1 MGLISRVSSRTYRVT
16 IFQVLFSKIQK
27 SFSIMSSNYSRSR
40 SRSRTR
46 SRSRSNERRDRRSPA
61 RRSRS
66 PRREQKEHKQ
76 NDTPSKVIGIFGMSF
91 RTEERTIRKEFGRFG
106 EVERVQL
113 IWNHQDNRSKGF
125 AFIYM
130 ADIEDAKDAVKEM
143 NGKEIDGREVRVDF
157 SFTKEGHRYN
167 DGGPR
172 RFNNN
177 GRDFGRGPPRDM
189 NRSYNNNNDRR
200 DYGRNDD
207 RRDDRGGRDYGRN
220 DRRDDRGGRDSY
232 RRRSRSGSNDRRRNR
247 SRSPQDRRRY

>member
-1 MGLISRVSSRTYRVT
+1 MGLISRVSSRTYRVQLSVT

-130 ADIEDAKDAVKEM
+130 ADIEDAKDAVKEL

-157 SFTKEGHRYN
+157 SFTKEGHRNNDGGQRRYN

-189 NRSYNNNNDRR
+189 NRSYNNNN
-200 DYGRNDD
+200 GS
-207 RRDDRGGRDYGRN
+207 RDYGRN

-232 RRRSRSGSNDRRRNR
+232 RRRSRSRSNDRRRNR